1 MEYTRTD
8 NPCYDTMA
16 LLCYKFFDKRD
27 LSVFV
32 YADPQRVSNLLDVAN
47 RRDLIKKEDYIE
59 LNKRLR
65 YYINNPQELET
76 NIFTEMVKDKEKFE
90 NTKASYNELFG
101 LISGE
106 KYYEE
111 FKRLKTAS
119 GREQKAIID
128 DAVLCVMASDILV
141 NIAQKKDDYMMLLPD
156 LDPERAKQGYYK
168 EISYNEAKKNAI
180 EKIEIFSKTSE
191 SNPGWY
197 LQSKNNVKRFVC
209 NYNKVDDMWYGFMSA
224 FSRDMMQNLGE
235 KKADFPSLSAEVRDK
250 KYHDFLV
257 ALKADKEEGQ
267 LLELI
272 QKLRSCEMT
281 TWKNVELIDRLRN
294 ELKYKAENLVKNS
307 GLELKKMA
315 KLSEDFYKI
324 NSSMQDL
331 EAQRYLL
338 GALHQ
343 ELVKV
348 KSQKAEELYAK
359 ILKGSKIDAKEYL
372 NISNDEM
379 LYNKIATHL
388 KKANLDEKQLEE
400 IKKDSKIL
408 ADEWKGLNE
417 KRLRHRFV
425 VALGRE
431 AGRRKEGLGTV

>member
-16 LLCYKFFDKRD
+16 LLCYKFFDKHD

-32 YADPQRVSNLLDVAN
+32 HADPQRVSDLLDVAN

-65 YYINNPQELET
+65 YYINHPQELET

-90 NTKASYNELFG
+90 KTKESYNELFG

-128 DAVLCVMASDILV
+128 DAVLCVMVSDILV
-141 NIAQKKDDYMMLLPD
+141 NIAQKKDNYMMLLPD
-156 LDPERAKQGYYK
+156 QDPERAKQGYYK
-168 EISYNEAKKNAI
+168 EISFNEAKKNAI
-180 EKIEIFSKTSE
+180 EKIELFSRTSE

-197 LQSKNNVKRFVC
+197 KQSKNNVKRFVC
-209 NYNKVDDMWYGFMSA
+209 SYNKVDDMWYGFMSA

-235 KKADFPSLSAEVRDK
+235 KKADFSSLSAEVRDK

-257 ALKADKEEGQ
+257 ALKADKEEEQ
-267 LLELI
+267 LLELV
-272 QKLRSCEMT
+272 QRLRGCEAA
-281 TWKNVELIDRLRN
+281 TWKNVELIESLKE
-294 ELKYKAENLVKNS
+294 ELKYKTETLVRHS
-307 GLELKKMA
+307 DLELKKMA
-315 KLSEDFYKI
+315 KMSEDFYKLS
-324 NSSMQDL
+324 SSMQEL

-338 GALHQ
+338 GALHH

-348 KSQKAEELYAK
+348 KAQKVEALYTK
-359 ILKGSKIDAKEYL
+359 VLKDSKIDAKEYL
-372 NISNDEM
+372 YIGNDEM
-379 LYNKIATHL
+379 LYNKIAAHL
-388 KKANLDEKQLEE
+388 KKVNLGEKQLEE
-400 IKKDSKIL
+400 LKKNSKII
-408 ADEWKGLNE
+408 ADEWKYSINKKLN
-417 KRLRHRFV
+417 HRIM

-431 AGRRKEGLGTV
+431 ASRRKEGLGTV